1 MRPDKE
7 EAIKL
12 RIKGISYN
20 EISRQLGI
28 PKSTL
33 SGWFKK
39 LRSSK
44 QVRLE
49 NISRAKRIWAKNII
63 VYNKQRSVDS
73 RKRWE
78 QIQQKHIK
86 EIGQLSSRELLLVG
100 AALYWAEGYKKSN
113 WNLVFC
119 NSDPLMIVL
128 IMKFFLKICEVP
140 MDKIKGQIQIHR
152 NISPEQSLNYWA
164 RISGIPKTQ
173 FTKPIYQLTKSSK
186 SIRGN
191 TLPYGTFRILIN
203 DVVLVNKIKGWISG
217 LSG

>member
-1 MRPDKE
+1 MRKDKE
-7 EAIKL
+7 RAIKL
-12 RIKGISYN
+12 RIQGISYN
-20 EISRQLGI
+20 EISRELSI

-39 LRSSK
+39 LHSSEQVK
-44 QVRLE
+44 QQ
-49 NISRAKRIWAKNII
+49 NISGAKIIWAKNITA
-63 VYNKQRSVDS
+63 YNKQRSLDS

-78 QIQQKHIK
+78 LIRQKHIK
-86 EIGQLSSRELLLVG
+86 EIGRLSARELLLVG
-100 AALYWAEGYKKSN
+100 VALYWAEGYKKSN

-119 NSDPLMIVL
+119 NSDPAMVVL
-128 IMKFFLKICEVP
+128 IMKFFGGICNIPKE
-140 MDKIKGQIQIHR
+140 KIKGQVQIHR
-152 NISPEQSLNYWA
+152 NISPEQAIDYWS
-164 RISGIPKTQ
+164 RISGITKTQ
-173 FTKPIYQLTKSSK
+173 FRKPIYQVAKSSK

>member
-1 MRPDKE
+1 MRKDKE
-7 EAIKL
+7 KAIKL
-12 RIKGISYN
+12 RMQGISYN
-20 EISRQLGI
+20 KISRELNI

-39 LRSSK
+39 IHSSE
-44 QVRLE
+44 QVRQK
-49 NISRAKRIWAKNII
+49 NISGAKIIWAKNITA
-63 VYNKQRSVDS
+63 YNKQRSLDS

-78 QIQQKHIK
+78 LIRQKHTK
-86 EIGQLSSRELLLVG
+86 EIGRLSSRELLLVG

-119 NSDPLMIVL
+119 NSDPAMVVL
-128 IMKFFLKICEVP
+128 IMKFFSGICNIPKE
-140 MDKIKGQIQIHR
+140 KIKGHVQIHR
-152 NISPEQSLNYWA
+152 NISPEQAIDYWS
-164 RISGIPKTQ
+164 RVSGIAKTQ
-173 FTKPIYQLTKSSK
+173 FRKPIYQVAKSSK